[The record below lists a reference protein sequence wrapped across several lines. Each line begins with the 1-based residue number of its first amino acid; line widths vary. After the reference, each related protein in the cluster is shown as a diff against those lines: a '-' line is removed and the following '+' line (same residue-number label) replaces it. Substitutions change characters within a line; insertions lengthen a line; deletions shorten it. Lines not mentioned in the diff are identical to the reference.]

1 MGSLTT
7 RLRSTFACAFD
18 KIRNGEL
25 RTLVPFLCMFKANG
39 KPMDLKHH
47 YQFAPLFNTVQPNHT
62 VMMCARQVGKS
73 WSVAEDAHLR
83 SGLVP
88 GYHIMIVQPR
98 FDQIQR
104 FNSTVFQPLM
114 RSCPLQDEFITNTE
128 LAKVSLKTYRN
139 GSLVY
144 LDSMYL
150 SADRIRGTSGIATSV
165 YDETV
170 REDEHILCVEFL
182 PEFKVVTKMIKDV
195 KAGDA
200 CLSFAKYSDDGIVIS
215 VAQKDAS
222 FHGVREYFQI
232 TTATGRTLCCTADH
246 SLPTSLGRMRLSEI
260 IEHEHLSRSKGLRDV
275 RDGDQRHNGEPTGG
289 CRSTDERGNHE
300 GDPLE
305 PRPVPKGVCLAQV
318 QPIARVRD
326 AGTVEHSESRLRRYL
341 DGFAAPEPWSVS
353 LLIHPASSEWGECE
367 DSHSRVPGQYHSPD
381 CPGLVVHGR
390 REQDERVERRAPAYE
405 RVLRG
410 GERSAC
416 GVAEGKVGNPLP
428 CGERSKLDKREEKQE
443 HLHRAAWIYPS
454 RGVDPGVCPGV
465 HAVQDRTCDEALPC
479 VRKGVPAERAFPLLF
494 EGLLENPKKEEQ
506 GTVRGREQ
514 GAPAGKEAGVEAGPQ
529 GRDKHCGKGSLC
541 EHVSGEEGEA
551 ERIQKEVACAESRE
565 GEGDKGEIPGGPQGR
580 SGVPGAQEALGCALL
595 PEREGGP
602 GEACEEAGMQQE
614 AAHTGG
620 CTRPGEGVSPEPQD
634 GEEGGEPGGACA
646 VSGPQ
651 GPSGEAVE
659 HDPRGEGRVRQ
670 GAGYE
675 GPAQEGSRHVPGGE
689 GRPYRQEGP
698 AEQGAPGEDAAGS
711 CPVGEVPGGRE
722 KEEGSQEGEKTCPA
736 TGFIYDP
743 IVSVKAVGRFRGYD
757 IETVGTH
764 NYILA
769 SGICSY
775 NCQDLDL
782 DNINIANE
790 VMSASLFWGFSRYTG
805 TPKTTDTTLALLWNR
820 SSQAE
825 WIIRCT
831 HCGRFNVPN
840 PDHDLLKMIGKEG
853 PICAVC
859 GKPINPANG
868 GYVHA
873 FPERVHSFAGYHIPQ
888 TIHPLHANYP
898 NKWARLLEKIDNY
911 EPLVLFNEVY
921 GWPYDAATSP
931 LTLAD
936 LMKATHEL
944 PEIKTPRD
952 IERIKSRYR
961 YITVGVDW
969 GGGGVISDS
978 YTAYAVLGLRAPSDV
993 VDVLYGRRIPKGMS
1007 PMDEVREIM
1016 SWIVGVGADAF
1027 AFDNGGAG
1035 FARLEMMKQ
1044 EGLMSVEGLTVI
1056 PINYVAPRSGDVM
1069 RPHTRQ
1075 RESDLYYYTLDKS
1088 RSLAICIQA
1097 IKSCR
1102 ICFPKFSDTDENAYQ
1117 RDFLA
1122 LREDP
1127 SKSSRGETVILIA
1140 KKPGVPDDF
1149 AHAVN
1154 FGCSQLWDHFGAYPR
1169 IGTRYDTSALELDE
1183 DGQRLQEDVVFGP
1196 RGDFNR
1202 FQDAVDMRAASFQT
1216 GDIYGW

>member
-7 RLRSTFACAFD
+7 RLRNTFACAFD

-165 YDETV
+165 YDESV
-170 REDEHILCVEFL
+170 FGDEPVVCADFDGSLKFKTKKISEIRKGDICV
-182 PEFKVVTKMIKDV
+182 
-195 KAGDA
+195 
-200 CLSFAKYSDDGIVIS
+200 SFAYGVRQAVLS
-215 VAQKDAS
+215 VAARDAS
-222 FHGVREYFQI
+222 FHGVRRYFRI
-232 TTATGRTLCCTADH
+232 TTMSGRTLTCTADH
-246 SLPTSLGRMRLSEI
+246 ALPTALGRLRLSEI
-260 IEHEHLSRSKGLRDV
+260 VDYASSIVTGESEAGQCAPADGL
-275 RDGDQRHNGEPTGG
+275 
-289 CRSTDERGNHE
+289 C
-300 GDPLE
+300 
-305 PRPVPKGVCLAQV
+305 PVWVPDIV
-318 QPIARVRD
+318 RVRYST
-326 AGTVEHSESRLRRYL
+326 TVDLAESDIQRKL
-341 DGFAAPEPWSVS
+341 DGIDSGKPWPVWLYVCSCAQAWSATGIES
-353 LLIHPASSEWGECE
+353 LVFC
-367 DSHSRVPGQYHSPD
+367 
-381 CPGLVVHGR
+381 
-390 REQDERVERRAPAYE
+390 YE
-405 RVLRG
+405 RIL
-410 GERSAC
+410 
-416 GVAEGKVGNPLP
+416 KV
-428 CGERSKLDKREEKQE
+428 E
-443 HLHRAAWIYPS
+443 Y
-454 RGVDPGVCPGV
+454 
-465 HAVQDRTCDEALPC
+465 
-479 VRKGVPAERAFPLLF
+479 
-494 EGLLENPKKEEQ
+494 
-506 GTVRGREQ
+506 
-514 GAPAGKEAGVEAGPQ
+514 
-529 GRDKHCGKGSLC
+529 
-541 EHVSGEEGEA
+541 
-551 ERIQKEVACAESRE
+551 
-565 GEGDKGEIPGGPQGR
+565 
-580 SGVPGAQEALGCALL
+580 
-595 PEREGGP
+595 
-602 GEACEEAGMQQE
+602 
-614 AAHTGG
+614 
-620 CTRPGEGVSPEPQD
+620 
-634 GEEGGEPGGACA
+634 
-646 VSGPQ
+646 
-651 GPSGEAVE
+651 
-659 HDPRGEGRVRQ
+659 
-670 GAGYE
+670 
-675 GPAQEGSRHVPGGE
+675 
-689 GRPYRQEGP
+689 
-698 AEQGAPGEDAAGS
+698 
-711 CPVGEVPGGRE
+711 VGELP
-722 KEEGSQEGEKTCPA
+722 
-736 TGFIYDP
+736 
-743 IVSVKAVGRFRGYD
+743 GYD

-1102 ICFPKFSDTDENAYQ
+1102 ICFPKFSDTDEDAYQ